1 MLFDRDVDGILTLP
15 ECSTALHTLG
25 RKISGI
31 CICLNSDNF
40 FVFSEKE
47 LIRRVKE
54 VSIDSLNLTIEFN
67 EFLSMMSNFEKD
79 NLSLDG
85 LIVAFK

>member
-1 MLFDRDVDGILTLP
+1 MFL
-15 ECSTALHTLG
+15 
-25 RKISGI
+25 
-31 CICLNSDNF
+31 
-40 FVFSEKE
+40 EKE

-67 EFLSMMSNFEKD
+67 EFLSMMSNFEND